1 MSEQTPNEFEITA
14 DDLHECK
21 INFKDEE
28 QKENYQMA
36 KRITIK
42 HLKENNT
49 SYKAHWW
56 RAMSMSVALFIH
68 AWIPSLLPTY
78 ASDKMGKH

>member
-1 MSEQTPNEFEITA
+1 
-14 DDLHECK
+14 
-21 INFKDEE
+21 
-28 QKENYQMA
+28 MA

-49 SYKAHWW
+49 TYRAHWW

-68 AWIPSLLPTY
+68 AWVPSLLPTY
-78 ASDKMGKH
+78 ASDKMSEH